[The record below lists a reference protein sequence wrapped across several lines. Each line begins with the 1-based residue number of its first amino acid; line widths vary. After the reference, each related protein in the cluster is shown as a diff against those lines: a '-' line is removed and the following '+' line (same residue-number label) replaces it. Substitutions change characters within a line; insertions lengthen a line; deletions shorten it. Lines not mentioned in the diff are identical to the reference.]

1 MTPPATLPT
10 AAPAPRV
17 EPTPRALPSHSP
29 APVPAATPAVQAAAP
44 EPTPAVEAVAR
55 PVEVPARPPVEVA
68 PAPAVTEVPEV
79 PAYVPTDDAVPCD
92 GDPERALAEAR
103 FPLDPVTL
111 RETVS
116 DPGQLRS
123 IRAALTSRISDTSDP
138 GTRARLLGLR
148 AVTHRLLGEYDPAL
162 SDARLAV
169 EHAESTDQLRRISL
183 SRARLARV
191 HQWRGEHRAADE
203 LYFQANSTELPGP
216 LRASLFTHASRSAYD
231 QGRLIEAATYLER
244 ALELRRLTYDA
255 ELIGEVELVLDAIA
269 ERATAVGFGPMPRQR
284 ISPEQRV
291 PDGDYADAQ
300 PYRDGLA
307 WVRRAEDDD
316 WMAVDPDGRVV
327 ISAGY
332 DDVRPFRYGVAA
344 VRRASGWGAVD
355 TRGKVMLSF
364 SYDQFCTAL
373 ADGRYVEG
381 FTEEGLAVVE
391 RGGRKGVVD
400 RTGRVLI
407 QPAYRGLVI
416 HPVAYLI
423 VSAEHRWGA
432 LDRRGDEIIEPVFA
446 SRAEVIEHVERMMST
461 ARPVL

>member
-1 MTPPATLPT
+1 MAAPPVEAPAAPQPAPT
-10 AAPAPRV
+10 A
-17 EPTPRALPSHSP
+17 PSPS
-29 APVPAATPAVQAAAP
+29 AATPAP
-44 EPTPAVEAVAR
+44 ETES
-55 PVEVPARPPVEVA
+55 VA
-68 PAPAVTEVPEV
+68 PAPAPEVAPEPVAEPVVEAVEVFVTETVAEV
-79 PAYVPTDDAVPCD
+79 AAYVPTDDAVPYD

-116 DPGQLRS
+116 DPAQLRS

-169 EHAESTDQLRRISL
+169 EHAESTDQLRRIAL

-191 HQWRGEHRAADE
+191 HQWRGEHRTADE

-216 LRASLFTHASRSAYD
+216 LRASLFAHASRSAYD
-231 QGRLIEAATYLER
+231 QGRLIEAATFLER
-244 ALELRRLTYDA
+244 ALELRRLTFDQ

-269 ERATAVGFGPMPRQR
+269 ERASTVGFGPMPRQR
-284 ISPEQRV
+284 ISPEQLV
-291 PDGDYADAQ
+291 PEGDYADAQ

-307 WVRRAEDDD
+307 WVRRTEDDD
-316 WMAVDPDGRVV
+316 WVAIDHDGRTV

-332 DDVRPFRYGVAA
+332 DDVRPFRHGVAA

-391 RGGRKGVVD
+391 RAGRKGIVD

-416 HPVAYLI
+416 HPVAYLV

-446 SRAEVIEHVERMMST
+446 SRAEVIEHVERLMST

>member
-1 MTPPATLPT
+1 MDVVEVVVESRPAPPPVIVATPVV
-10 AAPAPRV
+10 PAPRT
-17 EPTPRALPSHSP
+17 EPAPPAPPPPPP
-29 APVPAATPAVQAAAP
+29 APVEPLPSAASQIPD
-44 EPTPAVEAVAR
+44 VA
-55 PVEVPARPPVEVA
+55 
-68 PAPAVTEVPEV
+68 
-79 PAYVPTDDAVPCD
+79 AYVPTDDAVPYD
-92 GDPERALAEAR
+92 GDPERALAEER

-116 DPGQLRS
+116 DPARLRS
-123 IRAALTSRISDTSDP
+123 IRAALTSRISDSSDP

-169 EHAESTDQLRRISL
+169 EHAESTDQLRRIAL

-203 LYFQANSTELPGP
+203 LYAQANSTELPGP
-216 LRASLFTHASRSAYD
+216 LRASLYAHASRSAYD
-231 QGRLIEAATYLER
+231 QGRLIEAAAYLER
-244 ALELRRLTYDA
+244 ALELRRLTYDQ

-269 ERATAVGFGPMPRQR
+269 ERASTVGFGPMPRQR
-284 ISPEQRV
+284 EAPEQLV
-291 PDGDYADAQ
+291 PEGDYADAQ

-307 WVRRAEDDD
+307 WVRRTDDDD
-316 WMAVDPDGRVV
+316 WVAIDLDGRVV

-332 DDVRPFRYGVAA
+332 DDVRPFRHGVAA
-344 VRRASGWGAVD
+344 VRRAGGWGAVD
-355 TRGKVMLSF
+355 VHGKVMLSC

-400 RTGRVLI
+400 RTGRVLV

-446 SRAEVIEHVERMMST
+446 SRAEVIEHVERLMST